1 MKASKCKL
9 DVRAGAVIWA
19 TLCIFLCQ
27 PSQAL
32 PQGLFYEGK
41 TITVISG
48 RNPGGLG
55 DLRQRAILP
64 YLKKHIPGQPNI
76 VTEYMPGG
84 GGRKVANH
92 IYRTAQADGLTIGS
106 PPGGFILAAV
116 LKEPG
121 VDYELDK
128 FMYFG
133 TAESEDHYVFLTRKE
148 ANLGTLDRLRATS
161 GIRVG
166 GQSVGHTIHTLG
178 RLFAYILRLKEPKFI
193 TGYSGPEMDQ
203 ALLRGEV
210 DARVSAVPSLLRRSP
225 EWIEKKLVD
234 VHSIL
239 QIPKSSAHP
248 RFADLPELE
257 SFAKTDKERLL
268 LDIYRSF
275 SMVGATFITPPGTPP
290 ERNRILRDAITAA
303 YRDPEFFK
311 DFKKVTGE
319 TPSPIMPDEFDVI
332 IKKLPRNTEDVDLF
346 KKIAGG
352 GPLPGH

>member
-1 MKASKCKL
+1 MQARKPKL
-9 DVRAGAVIWA
+9 DIRDGAIMWA
-19 TLCIFLCQ
+19 SVCFLLCQ
-27 PSQAL
+27 PAPALSQA
-32 PQGLFYEGK
+32 PFYQGK
-41 TITVISG
+41 TITVIAG
-48 RNPGGLG
+48 QEAAGLG
-55 DLRQRAILP
+55 ALRLRTILP

-76 VTEYMPGG
+76 VPEYMPGG
-84 GGRKVANH
+84 GGRKAANY
-92 IYRTAQADGLTIGS
+92 IYRTARPDGLTLGF
-106 PPGGFILAAV
+106 PPGGFIRAAV
-116 LKEPG
+116 LNEPG

-128 FMYFG
+128 LSFFG
-133 TAESEDHYVFLTRKE
+133 VAESEDHYVFLARRDS
-148 ANLGTLDRLRATS
+148 NLGTLDHLRASS
-161 GIRVG
+161 GIRIG
-166 GQSVGHTIHTLG
+166 AQSVGHVIHTLA

-203 ALLRGEV
+203 ALLRGEL

-234 VHSIL
+234 IHSIL
-239 QIPKSSAHP
+239 QIPKSSRHP
-248 RFADLPELE
+248 RFAELPELE

-275 SMVGATFITPPGTPP
+275 SMVGATFITPPGTPR

-319 TPSPIMPDEFDVI
+319 APSPIMPDEFDVI
-332 IKKLPRNTEDVDLF
+332 IKKLPRNPEDVDLF

>member
-9 DVRAGAVIWA
+9 DVRAGAVMWA
-19 TLCIFLCQ
+19 TLCIFLGQ

-32 PQGLFYEGK
+32 PQEFFYQGK

-48 RNPGGLG
+48 REPGGLG
-55 DLRQRAILP
+55 DLRHRAILP

-92 IYRTAQADGLTIGS
+92 IYRTAQPDGLIIGS

-121 VDYELDK
+121 VNYELDK
-128 FMYFG
+128 FTYFG
-133 TAESEDHYVFLTRKE
+133 SAESEDHYVFLTRKE
-148 ANLGTLDRLRATS
+148 ANLGTLDRLRANS
-161 GIRVG
+161 GIRIG
-166 GQSVGHTIHTLG
+166 GQSVGHTIYTLG
-178 RLFAYILRLKEPKFI
+178 RLFAYILRLKEPIFI

-210 DARVSAVPSLLRRSP
+210 DARVSAVPSLLQRSP

-239 QIPKSSAHP
+239 QIPKSSRHP

-290 ERNRILRDAITAA
+290 GRNRILRDAITAA
-303 YRDPEFFK
+303 YKDPEFFK
-311 DFKKVTGE
+311 GFKTFTGE

-332 IKKLPRNTEDVDLF
+332 IKKLPRNPEDVDLF

>member
-1 MKASKCKL
+1 MKASKHKL
-9 DVRAGAVIWA
+9 DVRAGAVIGA
-19 TLCIFLCQ
+19 TLCMFLCQ

-32 PQGLFYEGK
+32 PQELFYQGK

-48 RNPGGLG
+48 RDPGGLG
-55 DLRQRAILP
+55 DLRHRVILP

-92 IYRTAQADGLTIGS
+92 IYQTAQPDGLTMGS

-121 VDYELDK
+121 VNYELDK
-128 FMYFG
+128 FTYFG
-133 TAESEDHYVFLTRKE
+133 SAESDDHYVFLTRKE
-148 ANLGTLDRLRATS
+148 AGLGTLDRLRAAS

-166 GQSVGHTIHTLG
+166 AQSVGHTIHTLG
-178 RLFAYILRLKEPKFI
+178 RLFAYILHLKEPKFI
-193 TGYSGPEMDQ
+193 TGYSGPEIDQ
-203 ALLRGEV
+203 ALVRGEV

-225 EWIEKKLVD
+225 EWLEKNIVD

-239 QIPKSSAHP
+239 QIPRSSTHP

-275 SMVGATFITPPGTPP
+275 SMVGATFITPPRTPP

-303 YRDPEFFK
+303 YRDPEFLN
-311 DFKKVTGE
+311 DFKKVTGD
-319 TPSPIMPDEFDVI
+319 TASPIMPDEFDVI
-332 IKKLPRNTEDVDLF
+332 IKKLPRNREDVDLF

>member
-1 MKASKCKL
+1 MKASKRKL
-9 DVRAGAVIWA
+9 DVRAGAVMWA

-32 PQGLFYEGK
+32 PQELFYQGK

-48 RNPGGLG
+48 RDPGGLG
-55 DLRQRAILP
+55 DLRHRAILP

-92 IYRTAQADGLTIGS
+92 IYRTAQPDGLTMGS

-121 VDYELDK
+121 VNYELDK
-128 FMYFG
+128 FTYFG
-133 TAESEDHYVFLTRKE
+133 SAESEDHYVFVTRKE

-166 GQSVGHTIHTLG
+166 AQSVGHTIHTLG

-210 DARVSAVPSLLRRSP
+210 DARVSAVASLLQRSP

-239 QIPKSSAHP
+239 QIPKSSTHP
-248 RFADLPELE
+248 RFTDLPELE

-268 LDIYRSF
+268 LNIYRSF
-275 SMVGATFITPPGTPP
+275 SMVGATFITPPGTPR

-319 TPSPIMPDEFDVI
+319 APSPIMPDEFDVI
-332 IKKLPRNTEDVDLF
+332 IKKLPRNPEDVDLF